1 MSSTARL
8 GAFIIVALLAFGFM
22 VFLLGD
28 KQLLFSRTYRINAP
42 FDNVAG
48 LEEGAPV
55 RAGGVRI
62 GTVKSIQLPHK
73 PEDKINVELDLA
85 DSTHDVIKKD
95 SIATIETEGLLGN
108 KYIAVSFGSSDAE
121 QARNGDTI

>member
-8 GAFIIVALLAFGFM
+8 GAFIIVALIAFGFM

-28 KQLLFSRTYRINAP
+28 KQLLFSRTYRISAP

-48 LEEGAPV
+48 LDEGAPV

-62 GTVKSIQLPHK
+62 GTVKKILLPHQR
-73 PEDKINVELDLA
+73 EDKITVELQLEN
-85 DSTHDVIKKD
+85 STRDVSKNE
-95 SIATIETEGLLGN
+95 SMARIETEGLLGA
-108 KYIAVSFGSSDAE
+108 KYLHVSF
-121 QARNGDTI
+121 

>member
-28 KQLLFSRTYRINAP
+28 KQLLFSRTYRLNAP

-62 GTVKSIQLPHK
+62 GTVQ
-73 PEDKINVELDLA
+73 ELDLPHQPN
-85 DSTHDVIKKD
+85 DKVTVEMTLENSTREAIKQD
-95 SIATIETEGLLGN
+95 FVT
-108 KYIAVSFGSSDAE
+108 
-121 QARNGDTI
+121 